1 MPVMRVTWDILAGG
15 WQPASR
21 WNEGAMMQEIGE
33 KKGRILV
40 AAMDIFGERP
50 YDQVKIEDIAER
62 AGVGKGTIY
71 EYFVSKEELFAA
83 ILEAGFNEYFMALV
97 AAAVPSLSATAKL
110 QAVFGRH
117 LSFISQ
123 HAAAARIILSERP
136 ASRSEIHE
144 AMVNR
149 YMRLGRFLE
158 ELLQEGMTAGEFRPV
173 DTAIVAQAIIGI
185 FSTLLVFVLFAEQAA
200 DAMEKNAEKLL
211 DFCLLGLAVG
221 D

>member
-1 MPVMRVTWDILAGG
+1 MVILAGG
-15 WQPASR
+15 WQLASR
-21 WNEGAMMQEIGE
+21 WNEGAMMQEIAE
-33 KKGRILV
+33 KKSRILL

-110 QAVFGRH
+110 KAVFGRH

-158 ELLQEGMTAGEFRPV
+158 ELLQEGMTAGEFRSV

-200 DAMEKNAEKLL
+200 DAMEKQAEKLL

>member
-1 MPVMRVTWDILAGG
+1 LVILAGG

-21 WNEGAMMQEIGE
+21 WNEGAMMQEIAE
-33 KKGRILV
+33 KKSRILL

-50 YDQVKIEDIAER
+50 YDLVKIEDIAER

-83 ILEAGFNEYFMALV
+83 ILGAGFNEYFMALV

-123 HAAAARIILSERP
+123 HAPAARIILGERP
-136 ASRSEIHE
+136 ASRSEMRE
-144 AMVNR
+144 AMIGR

-158 ELLQEGMTAGEFRPV
+158 ELLQEGIAAGEFRPV
-173 DTAIVAQAIIGI
+173 DTAVVAQAIIGI
-185 FSTLLVFVLFAEQAA
+185 FSTLLVFVLFAEQSTE
-200 DAMEKNAEKLL
+200 AMEKRAEQLL

-221 D
+221 DKF